1 MLVQFHLEA
10 RCDNQTKSEPDRG
23 SDRPNIQTLPNQFSN
38 ILPLFLVESLAGRY
52 RDPVLI
58 LPLIIDEHT
67 GLNHCSLLARVDTP
81 DFVVIM
87 AFCALAVKL
96 SYSQQGVY

>member
-1 MLVQFHLEA
+1 M
-10 RCDNQTKSEPDRG
+10 
-23 SDRPNIQTLPNQFSN
+23 
-38 ILPLFLVESLAGRY
+38 LFLVESLAGRY

-58 LPLIIDEHT
+58 LPLIVEEHSGLRNNSRIVENRRVECLAGRYRDPVLILPLIVDEHT